1 MSGIGL
7 GTGSD
12 GAEPRARRRT
22 WAKSL
27 GALTLAAAAGLGVQW
42 VAAEDRPP
50 GPPGAAHDVPRF
62 EDGVIHHSAAYAER
76 IGLRVERAHERT
88 LAPTTEVTGAVQR
101 SPAHTAA
108 VGALIFGRVR
118 SVEVVV
124 GQAVAAGQPL
134 ATLESAE
141 LGRAQAEL
149 AAARARTRLAAAEHR
164 RKQQLVDEGIA
175 AHRSVDVTGRE
186 LEAARAFLRASKQ
199 RVHAMLGQG
208 LGQQADQQA
217 DQGGADAALG
227 ELVLRTP
234 IAGEVIAA
242 NVVLGQPVETDEVA
256 FEVADLRHLWLEL
269 AVFTNDLPLIAEG
282 DDVLVQPHGDEE
294 TSVRGHV
301 AHVGSAIDPVSRT
314 ATVRVEVDDMARAL
328 RVGQAV
334 RARIVSRGAEVRA
347 LAVPRHAVVLVDGA
361 PTVFV
366 SPAEGQV
373 LPRTVALGVHGPE
386 HVEVR
391 EGLRPGERVV
401 VDGVFELKSELFR

>member
-1 MSGIGL
+1 MTPSAIPAVPPTL
-7 GTGSD
+7 TARSNVEE
-12 GAEPRARRRT
+12 ATPRSRRG
-22 WAKSL
+22 WVMSL
-27 GALTLAAAAGLGVQW
+27 GALTLAGVAGLGVRW
-42 VAAEDRPP
+42 GAADDRPGP
-50 GPPGAAHDVPRF
+50 GPGALRDVPRF
-62 EDGVIHHSAAYAER
+62 AEGAIHHSAAYAER
-76 IGLRVERAHERT
+76 IGLRVEPVREHA
-88 LAPTTEVTGAVQR
+88 LAPVVDVTGTVRR
-101 SPAHTAA
+101 SPSHTAA

-118 SVEVVV
+118 DVHVVV
-124 GQAVAAGQPL
+124 GQEVDEGQPL

-149 AAARARTRLAAAEHR
+149 AAARARARLAGAEHR

-186 LEAARAFLRASKQ
+186 LDAARAYLRASEQ
-199 RVHAMLGQG
+199 RVRAMVGSAG
-208 LGQQADQQA
+208 R
-217 DQGGADAALG
+217 DAALG
-227 ELVLRTP
+227 ELELRTP

-242 NVVLGQPVETDEVA
+242 NVVRGQPVEPEQVA

-269 AVFTNDLPLIAEG
+269 AVFTGDLPLIAEG
-282 DDVLVQPHGDEE
+282 DDVLVQPLADEAR
-294 TSVRGHV
+294 SVRGRV
-301 AHVGSAIDPVSRT
+301 AHVGSVIDPVSRT
-314 ATVRVEVDDMARAL
+314 ATVRVEIDDAARAL

-347 LAVPRHAVVLVDGA
+347 LAVPRRAVVLVDGA